1 MAISLDEIR
10 DPHHEVYDAS
20 ELRLLYQLYEEAQ
33 SSRIA
38 HGERLRA
45 ILQGRSVSRLVSSIE
60 DADPILKAIG
70 QGESAGAPRILE
82 RAYSRAVDDE
92 AAAADALR
100 ETIEHHPAWPWLS
113 NIRGIGHLLA
123 ARLLSRLDVARAETP
138 SAFWAYCGLGTIPG
152 VSYRCPL
159 CGLELAYPLGYQVPA
174 THQTLGG
181 RRACSGELGAV
192 AGSRPTRVAP
202 RRSALGG
209 RASYDAQARISC
221 YLIGLSMLRCR
232 SEYRSFYDASRARLA
247 ASRQGWTPKRCHLSA
262 LRRMEK
268 QFLRD
273 LWVAWR
279 TAVNLTVVPPYFPRI
294 EEPNGARE
302 PR

>member
-1 MAISLDEIR
+1 MAISLDDFR
-10 DPHHEVYDAS
+10 ATPHEMYDAS

-33 SSRIA
+33 GSRIA

-45 ILQGRSVSRLVSSIE
+45 ILQGRSLSRLVSSIE

-70 QGESAGAPRILE
+70 QGETAGAPRILE

-92 AAAADALR
+92 AAAAEALR
-100 ETIEHHPAWPWLS
+100 ETIEQHPAWPWLS
-113 NIRGIGHLLA
+113 GIKGIGHLLA

-152 VSYRCPL
+152 AGYRCSL

-174 THQTLGG
+174 THRALGG
-181 RRACSGELGAV
+181 RRECSGELEAV
-192 AGSRPTRVAP
+192 ADQRPTRVAP

-232 SEYRSFYDASRARLA
+232 SEYRSFYDSARATLGASRP
-247 ASRQGWTPKRCHLSA
+247 GWTPKRCHLSA

-268 QFLRD
+268 AFLRD
-273 LWVAWR
+273 LWIAWR
-279 TAVNLTVVPPYFPRI
+279 TAASLTVVPPYLPRMAA
-294 EEPNGARE
+294 PNGARE
-302 PR
+302 PC

>member
-1 MAISLDEIR
+1 MAISLEEFHS
-10 DPHHEVYDAS
+10 PVHTASSAS

-33 SSRIA
+33 ASRIA

-45 ILQGRSVSRLVSSIE
+45 IFQGRSFSQLVTSVD
-60 DADPILKAIG
+60 DADPLLKAIG
-70 QGESAGAPRILE
+70 KGESAGAPRLLE
-82 RAYSRAVDDE
+82 RAYARSLDDE
-92 AAAADALR
+92 AAAAAALR
-100 ETIEHHPAWPWLS
+100 EAIEGHPAWPWLA
-113 NIRGIGHLLA
+113 NIKGVGHLLS

-152 VSYRCPL
+152 VAYRCRL
-159 CGLELAYPLGYQVPA
+159 CNLEVAYPLGYEAPG
-174 THQTLGG
+174 THRVREG
-181 RRACSGELGAV
+181 RRECLGDFV
-192 AGSRPTRVAP
+192 AIVGKEPTRVAP

-209 RASYDAQARISC
+209 RGSYDAQARISC

-232 SEYRSFYDASRARLA
+232 SDYRSFYDAARATLADSRT
-247 ASRQGWTPKRCHLSA
+247 GWTPKRCHLTA

-268 QFLRD
+268 TFLRD

-279 TAVNLTVVPPYFPRI
+279 GAVNLPVVPAYFPRMQH
-294 EEPNGARE
+294 ETACAE